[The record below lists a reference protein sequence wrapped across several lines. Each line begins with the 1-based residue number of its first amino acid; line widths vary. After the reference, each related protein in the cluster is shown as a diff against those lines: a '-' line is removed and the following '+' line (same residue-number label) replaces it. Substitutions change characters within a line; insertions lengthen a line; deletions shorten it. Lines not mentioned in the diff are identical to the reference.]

1 MKNWTTKE
9 IQYLKKHALLAE
21 TNEVLNIAEMAR
33 KLNRS
38 AQSVRSKVYYLQRSE
53 ELPKIDRSKSFDT
66 VGKPWSKEEDKRLIA
81 MRKNG
86 STHSEIAEHLGR
98 TENSVVSR
106 VHRLKN
112 SGKVK
117 SIRNRWTDE
126 EIQLILDHVKFDSN
140 GFVCNYDELARL
152 VRKQLQQVYAKI
164 SRLRKEGV
172 ITEAPMEGTTS
183 VKAKESMTRFNDA
196 RFAHVPK
203 KKEEVLMNGPAVNQP
218 DVSIESKQVSLILTT
233 VIVSGHRTDQYF
245 TQDGELIAT
254 KKAHSGCSRSKP
266 QNIKDYQSK
275 ESVTHDNK

>member
-1 MKNWTTKE
+1 MAKSWTTKE

-21 TNEVLNIAEMAR
+21 TNEVLNIADMAR
-33 KLNRS
+33 KLNRT
-38 AQSVRSKVYYLQRSE
+38 AQSVQSKVYYLQRSE
-53 ELPKIDRSKSFDT
+53 ELPKIDRSKSFDIA
-66 VGKPWSKEEDKRLIA
+66 GKLWSKKEDKRLIA
-81 MRKNG
+81 MKKNG

-117 SIRNRWTDE
+117 NIRNRWTDE
-126 EIQLILDHVKFDSN
+126 EIQLILDHVKFDTN

-172 ITEAPMEGTTS
+172 ITEAPRQGTTS

-203 KKEEVLMNGPAVNQP
+203 KKEGVQMNGPIVNQS

-233 VIVSGHRTDQYF
+233 VIVSGQRTDQYF
-245 TQDGELIAT
+245 TQEGELIAT
-254 KKAHSGCSRSKP
+254 KKEPTSSANEVSK
-266 QNIKDYQSK
+266 
-275 ESVTHDNK
+275 NKLI

>member
-1 MKNWTTKE
+1 MINLAKNWTTKE
-9 IQYLKKHALLAE
+9 IQYLKKSALLAE
-21 TNEVLNIAEMAR
+21 TNEVLNIADMAR
-33 KLNRS
+33 KLNRT
-38 AQSVRSKVYYLQRSE
+38 AQSVQSKVYYLQRSE
-53 ELPKIDRSKSFDT
+53 ELPRIDRSKSFDIA
-66 VGKPWSKEEDKRLIA
+66 GKPWSKKEDKRLIA
-81 MRKNG
+81 MKKNG
-86 STHSEIAEHLGR
+86 STHAEIAEHLGR

-117 SIRNRWTDE
+117 NIRNRWTDE

-152 VRKQLQQVYAKI
+152 VRKQLQQVYTKI

-172 ITEAPMEGTTS
+172 ITEAPKQGTTS

-203 KKEEVLMNGPAVNQP
+203 KKEEVPMNGPTVNQS

-233 VIVSGHRTDQYF
+233 VIVSGQRTDQYF
-245 TQDGELIAT
+245 TQEGELIAT
-254 KKAHSGCSRSKP
+254 KKEPTSSANEVSK
-266 QNIKDYQSK
+266 
-275 ESVTHDNK
+275 